1 MVVSL
6 VLFFVSWTA
15 YSVQAKEPYASAEEY
30 SKYIVNKDSVRW
42 TEPVPGVNSHLIKY
56 YPNSLRDYTLKEFLT
71 SLFI

>member
-1 MVVSL
+1 MVASL

-15 YSVQAKEPYASAEEY
+15 YSVQPKEPYASAEEY
-30 SKYIVNKDSVRW
+30 SKYILNKDSVPW

-56 YPNSLRDYTLKEFLT
+56 YPNSLRDYTLKKLLT